1 MKEDKTMKKTY
12 SIPEMEIVQLCSV
25 QHILSGSIP
34 VNSAGDSVDAG
45 DAAAP
50 EFGIFE
56 E

>member
-1 MKEDKTMKKTY
+1 MKKTY
-12 SIPEMEIVQLCSV
+12 SVPEMEIVQLCST

-34 VNSAGDSVDAG
+34 VNSTGDPVDAG